1 MSVGQPYQPSVNGT
15 TILVLGIL
23 SIVFLPILGPVAWIM
38 GNKALVTL
46 NTGYADQSQRSTVAA
61 GRVCGIIGTVVL
73 ILGIIYVIAMLTFGL
88 TMMKQFGSMTTT
100 LPTQTG
106 SSSPFGSQPTSLSPA
121 SGSGSDSITNV
132 IMMHDDAKLTTMLD
146 KDPALVNKKN
156 PTGDTPLFAAVFFG
170 NKKTVSI
177 LIAHGANV
185 NAQNDFGQRPLDQ
198 ARTFHKDDVAALLVS
213 KGAVAGKK
221 Q

>member
-38 GNKALVTL
+38 GNNALVTL
-46 NTGYADQSQRSTVAA
+46 NSGYADQSQRSNVVA
-61 GRVCGIIGTVVL
+61 GRICGIIGTVVL
-73 ILGIIYVIAMLTFGL
+73 ILGIIYVIAMMTFGL
-88 TMMKQFGSMTTT
+88 TLMKQFGSMA
-100 LPTQTG
+100 PVPVQTG
-106 SSSPFGSQPTSLSPA
+106 ASNPFGAQPVTTSA
-121 SGSGSDSITNV
+121 SGSGSLTNA
-132 IMMHDDAKLTTMLD
+132 IMMNDDAKLTAMLD
-146 KDPALVNKKN
+146 KDPTLVNKKDATN
-156 PTGDTPLFAAVFFG
+156 NTPLFDAVFFG

-177 LIAHGANV
+177 LIDHGADV
-185 NAQNDFGQRPLDQ
+185 NAQNDFGQRPLDR
-198 ARTFHKDDVAALLVS
+198 ARAFHKDDIAALLVG